1 MKAFHTEKAPAAV
14 GPYVQALQAGNFLYI
29 SGQTPIDPETGKLV
43 EGGIEEQTRQVFR
56 NIEAILMEAGYE
68 KTDVLKSTVFLTD
81 MANFQA
87 MNKVYAEFYGEHRP
101 TRSAFAVRALP
112 VNAIVEIETI
122 CYKE

>member
-1 MKAFHTEKAPAAV
+1 MKAYHTDKAPAAV
-14 GPYVQALQAGNFLYI
+14 GPYVQALKAGNFLYL
-29 SGQTPIDPETGKLV
+29 SGQTPIVPETGKLI
-43 EGGIEEQTRQVFR
+43 EGGIEEQTRQVFK
-56 NIEAILMEAGYE
+56 NIEAILEEAGYK

-87 MNKVYAEFYGEHRP
+87 MNKVYEEFYGDHKP
-101 TRSAFAVRALP
+101 TRSAFAVKALP

>member
-1 MKAFHTEKAPAAV
+1 MKAFHTDKAPAAV
-14 GPYVQALQAGNFLYI
+14 GPYVQALKAGNFLYI
-29 SGQTPIDPETGKLV
+29 SGQTPIVPETGKLV
-43 EGGIEEQTRQVFR
+43 DGDIEEQTRQVFR
-56 NIEAILMEAGYE
+56 NIEAILDEAGYE

-87 MNKVYAEFYGEHRP
+87 MNKIYAEFYGEHRP
-101 TRSAFAVRALP
+101 TRSAFAVKALP